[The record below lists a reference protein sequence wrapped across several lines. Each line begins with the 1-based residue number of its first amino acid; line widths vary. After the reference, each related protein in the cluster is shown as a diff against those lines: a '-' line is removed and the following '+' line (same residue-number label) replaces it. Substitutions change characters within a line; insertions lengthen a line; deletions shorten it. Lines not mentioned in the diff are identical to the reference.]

1 VKTAAQ
7 AAANWA
13 GSSGRAQSSWQE
25 GVQGYNGDWAG
36 ATTRQQ
42 AVMLSNVTHAVTSG
56 KWANGVNAVG
66 TAGWKSKT
74 VSKAAN
80 FGVGF
85 SAGAPAQAVAIGKIM
100 NALGSIVPSLPP
112 RGTFEQNKIRS
123 TSLMDQLHALNGSL
137 GAK

>member
-1 VKTAAQ
+1 MKTAQQ
-7 AAANWA
+7 AATNWA
-13 GSSGRAQSSWQE
+13 ASAGRAQTQWQQ
-25 GVQGYNGDWAG
+25 GVEGYNGDWAG
-36 ATTRQQ
+36 ATVSQQGAMLTNLTQ
-42 AVMLSNVTHAVTSG
+42 AVNSG
-56 KWANGVNAVG
+56 KWSRGVQAVG

-85 SAGAPAQAVAIGKIM
+85 TAGAQAQAASAAKIM
-100 NALGSIVPSLPP
+100 NALQSIVPSLPP

-123 TSLMDQLHALNGSL
+123 TSLMDQLHALNGQL

>member
-1 VKTAAQ
+1 MKTAAQ
-7 AAANWA
+7 AAANWVA
-13 GSSGRAQSSWQE
+13 SAGRAQTQWSE
-25 GVQGYNGDWAG
+25 GVQAYTGDWAG
-36 ATTRQQ
+36 ATTSQQ
-42 AVMLSNVTHAVTSG
+42 AVMLTNVTQAVTSG
-56 KWANGVNAVG
+56 KWARGVQAVG

-74 VSKAAN
+74 VAKGAN

-85 SAGAPAQAVAIGKIM
+85 QAGAPAQNASITKIM
-100 NALGSIVPSLPP
+100 NALQSIVPSLPP

>member
-1 VKTAAQ
+1 MTT
-7 AAANWA
+7 NW
-13 GSSGRAQSSWQE
+13 
-25 GVQGYNGDWAG
+25 
-36 ATTRQQ
+36 TQ
-42 AVMLSNVTHAVTSG
+42 AVSSG
-56 KWANGVNAVG
+56 KWAHGVNAVG

-85 SAGAPAQAVAIGKIM
+85 QAGEQAQSVAIGKIM
-100 NALGSIVPSLPP
+100 QALNSIVPSLPP

>member
-1 VKTAAQ
+1 MKTAQQ

-13 GSSGRAQSSWQE
+13 ASAGRAQTQWQA
-25 GVQGYNGDWAG
+25 GVESYNGDWAG
-36 ATTRQQ
+36 ATTSQQ
-42 AVMLSNVTHAVTSG
+42 SVMLTNLQHAVTSG
-56 KWANGVNAVG
+56 KWARGVQAVG
-66 TAGWKSKT
+66 TNGWKART
-74 VSKAAN
+74 TAKAAN

-85 SAGAPAQAVAIGKIM
+85 QAGASNQAASAAKIM
-100 NALGSIVPSLPP
+100 NALQSIVPSLPP

>member
-1 VKTAAQ
+1 MKTAQQ

-13 GSSGRAQSSWQE
+13 ASAGRAQTEWQSGVE
-25 GVQGYNGDWAG
+25 GYTGDWAG
-36 ATTRQQ
+36 ATVAQQ
-42 AVMLSNVTHAVTSG
+42 GAMLTNLTQSVTTG
-56 KWANGVNAVG
+56 KWARGVNAVG

-85 SAGAPAQAVAIGKIM
+85 QAGAQAQAASAQKIM
-100 NALGSIVPSLPP
+100 AALSSIVPSLPP

>member
-13 GSSGRAQSSWQE
+13 GSAGRAQTQWQE
-25 GVQGYNGDWAG
+25 GVQGYNGDCAG

-42 AVMLSNVTHAVTSG
+42 AVMLANVTQAVTSG

-74 VSKAAN
+74 TAKGAN

-85 SAGAPAQAVAIGKIM
+85 QAGAQAQSVAIGKIM

>member
-1 VKTAAQ
+1 MKTAQQ

-13 GSSGRAQSSWQE
+13 ASAGRAQTQWQT
-25 GVQGYNGDWAG
+25 GVESYNGDWAG
-36 ATTRQQ
+36 ATTSQQSVMLQNVTQ
-42 AVMLSNVTHAVTSG
+42 AVQSG
-56 KWANGVNAVG
+56 KWARGVQAVG
-66 TAGWKSKT
+66 TQGWKSRT

-85 SAGAPAQAVAIGKIM
+85 QAGASNQAASAAKIM
-100 NALGSIVPSLPP
+100 QALQSIVPSLPP